1 MLRDMKKLR
10 GFAGAL
16 VVIALASAWG
26 IVHAIRSTRGTQA
39 QSTSS
44 SAPLPAMPA
53 CPDSAGNH
61 LNWVGGALVC
71 GTSVAAPYLTGT
83 TGSIGGGLLL
93 AGACASGIATVTGA
107 DPGDPVAV
115 SASDGTNIPALGA
128 SISGTVTSANTVTVN
143 VCALLSLTPTAK
155 TYTVKVLHF

>member
-1 MLRDMKKLR
+1 MLRDMRKLG
-10 GFAGAL
+10 GFVL
-16 VVIALASAWG
+16 SIVVIFSVGIWGLVSA
-26 IVHAIRSTRGTQA
+26 VRSVKKTQA
-39 QSTSS
+39 QSTASN
-44 SAPLPAMPA
+44 APMPAMPA

-71 GTSVAAPYLTGT
+71 GTSVAPPYLAGT

-93 AGACASGIATVTGA
+93 AGACASGTAAVTGA

-128 SISGTVTSANTVTVN
+128 NVSGTVTSANTVTVS
-143 VCALLSLTPTAK
+143 VCALVSVTPTAK